1 MINVTNLFIIN
12 IENSSFKFV
21 KKCQNLKATF
31 TQYNPKNFLTIYK
44 FKKSIMIIIF
54 INVIKRKKNRI

>member
-31 TQYNPKNFLTIYK
+31 IHYNPKNFLTIYK
-44 FKKSIMIIIF
+44 
-54 INVIKRKKNRI
+54 INNDYNLY